1 MRKFSAS
8 SSILIV
14 IIFSVTSLSF
24 AKKYKN
30 IKVLNDL
37 SKKEIKMY
45 MKSISKDLN
54 VKCKFCHDMKDK
66 AKDTKIKQIAREM
79 MIMQNNLNKTFF
91 SGEQAA
97 QITCWTCHRGKT
109 VPELSRL
116 KK

>member
-1 MRKFSAS
+1 MRIFSVS
-8 SSILIV
+8 FSILIV
-14 IIFSVTSLSF
+14 IIFSLTSLSF

-37 SKKEIKMY
+37 SKKELKMY
-45 MKSISKDLN
+45 MKSISKDLD

-91 SGEQAA
+91 AWEEAP
-97 QITCWTCHRGKT
+97 QITCWTCHRGKA
-109 VPELSRL
+109 VPEVSRL